1 MKYVQNWDVCRGR
14 KEDRTQL
21 SKLTLS
27 HALRYSLVEEEERK
41 KKWFVIVLFVN
52 CGHSFI
58 QVSWLPSRSIVHYP
72 VLPSSSF
79 LHPFYLLYV

>member
-27 HALRYSLVEEEERK
+27 HALRYSLAEEEEREK
-41 KKWFVIVLFVN
+41 KNGL
-52 CGHSFI
+52 
-58 QVSWLPSRSIVHYP
+58 
-72 VLPSSSF
+72 
-79 LHPFYLLYV
+79 